1 MPPVRSAFVAGNW
14 KMNGALAGNVALLE
28 KLRAGLPER
37 EALEVAVL
45 PPFPYLDQI
54 ARLLSGST
62 IGLGAQD
69 VSRHAVGAYTGEVSA
84 GMLRE
89 FGCRYALAGHSER
102 RRFHLESDRAVA
114 EKFGAAQAVGM
125 TPILCLGE
133 TLEERQAGATLDVV
147 FRQLDAALALHGVA
161 AFAHAVLA
169 YEPVWAIGT
178 GLSASPEAAQVVH
191 RALRQRVAKD
201 DLAVA
206 ADLRIVYGGSVKA
219 DNAAA
224 LFAQPDID
232 GALVGGAALD
242 ADAFLAI
249 CRAVNG

>member
-1 MPPVRSAFVAGNW
+1 MLPVRPAFVAGNW
-14 KMNGALAGNVALLE
+14 KMNGALAANAALLG
-28 KLRAGLPER
+28 KLRMELPECR
-37 EALEVAVL
+37 VAEVAVL
-45 PPFPYLDQI
+45 PPFPYLDQT

-62 IGLGAQD
+62 ISLGAQD
-69 VSRHAVGAYTGEVSA
+69 VSRHAPGAYTGEVA
-84 GMLRE
+84 AAMLVDL
-89 FGCRYALAGHSER
+89 GCRYVLVGHSER
-102 RRFHLESDRAVA
+102 RALHGETDAIVA
-114 EKFGAAQAVGM
+114 EKFGAAWAAGM

-133 TLEERQAGATLDVV
+133 TLEERQADATLDVV
-147 FRQLDAALALHGVA
+147 FRQLEAALALHGVA
-161 AFAHAVLA
+161 AFANAVLA

-178 GLSASPEAAQVVH
+178 GLSATPEAAQAVH
-191 RALRQRVAKD
+191 QALRQRVAKD

-206 ADLRIVYGGSVKA
+206 ADLRIIYGGSVRA

-249 CRAVNG
+249 CRAVNP